1 MIKQLC
7 MTFLAFV
14 VTVTATANDPNF
26 PPSMASYTLPVICID
41 TEDSRPVIDKVT
53 QIPASFSVITESGG
67 AADTDYP
74 AMTIR
79 GRGNVSW
86 QREKK
91 PYKLKF
97 NKKTE
102 LLGMPANK
110 HFALVPQQGYCD
122 IIAIMMEREAA
133 RLLDLGWVPRG
144 EPVELVLNGR
154 YDGIYLLSETV
165 KVHPD
170 RLDIFG
176 QPDNCTDPELIEG
189 GWLLEIDNYDDPAQI
204 VIKETADKDLRLTYH
219 CPEKLSP
226 TQLKWLRNEMTK
238 VNAAI
243 YSNDSTGMTWA
254 EYIDAESAVRYFLS
268 RELFHDYDGYNGS
281 FYIHKDL
288 GQDCKWH
295 FGPLWDPG
303 FGKHKTDWIVN
314 DHPEAAE
321 THWIEPLFATSLF
334 RNKAADEW
342 FLFEPRLPELYY
354 YGRQLSIDIRE
365 AMIANNKRW
374 PDQDGNSAT
383 QFSYVHGGLIN
394 NASWIG
400 QQLSHEMAPTDA
412 PEGAVIR
419 SEYFSIQGIRVDEDD
434 LRPGIYICRDADGV
448 RKIVRH

>member
-7 MTFLAFV
+7 LICLALMA
-14 VTVTATANDPNF
+14 TVTAIADDPDF
-26 PPSMASYTLPVICID
+26 PTLMPSYTLPVICID
-41 TEDSRPVIDKVT
+41 TEEGRPVIDKVT
-53 QIPASFSVITESGG
+53 RIPASFSIITEAGS
-67 AADTDYP
+67 ATDDDYP

-97 NKKTE
+97 DKKTE
-102 LLGMPANK
+102 LLGMPASK

-122 IIAIMMEREAA
+122 IIAIMMERQAA
-133 RLLDLGWVPRG
+133 RILDLGWVPQA

-170 RLDIFG
+170 RLDIFE
-176 QPDNCTDPELIEG
+176 QPDNCTDPDLIEG
-189 GWLLEIDNYDDPAQI
+189 GWLLEIDNYDDPSQI
-204 VIKETADKDLRLTYH
+204 VIKETDDKNLRLTYH
-219 CPEKLSP
+219 CPEELSP
-226 TQLKWLRNEMTK
+226 MQQNWLRDEMTR

-243 YSNDSTGMTWA
+243 YSNDSTGMKWA
-254 EYIDAESAVRYFLS
+254 EFIDVESAVRYFLS

-303 FGKHKTDWIVN
+303 FGKHKTDWIMN
-314 DHPEAAE
+314 DHPEASE
-321 THWIEPLFATSLF
+321 VHWIEPLFATSIF

-342 FLFEPRLPELYY
+342 FVFAPRLPELFY
-354 YGRQLSIDIRE
+354 YGQQLSINISE
-365 AMIANNKRW
+365 AMRANNKRW
-374 PDQDGNSAT
+374 PDQDGDAVM
-383 QFSYVHGGLIN
+383 QFFYVHGGLKAN
-394 NASWIG
+394 SSWIG
-400 QQLSHEMAPTDA
+400 KQLSREMTPTDA
-412 PEGAVIR
+412 TDSSIR
-419 SEYFSIQGIRVDEDD
+419 PEYFSIQGIRVDEND
-434 LRPGIYICRDADGV
+434 LRSGIYICRDAAGV
-448 RKIVRH
+448 RKIIRH